1 MEMARC
7 AHHVNALMAQ
17 YMGFLFILKIL
28 SVESALYELRGRF
41 FIESRIQC
49 LLFLEGSRSSD
60 GVRGETLAT
69 KPKRQRICVTLSP
82 RARSRSPIHCAG
94 RNEEPPSGVGC
105 LWRLD
110 TSFVI
115 RSRYDV
121 RVVKAIKPRVHF
133 V

>member
-94 RNEEPPSGVGC
+94 RKNRRRGS
-105 LWRLD
+105 
-110 TSFVI
+110 
-115 RSRYDV
+115 
-121 RVVKAIKPRVHF
+121 VV
-133 V
+133 

>member
-49 LLFLEGSRSSD
+49 LLFFKRVSLE
-60 GVRGETLAT
+60 
-69 KPKRQRICVTLSP
+69 
-82 RARSRSPIHCAG
+82 
-94 RNEEPPSGVGC
+94 
-105 LWRLD
+105 
-110 TSFVI
+110 
-115 RSRYDV
+115 
-121 RVVKAIKPRVHF
+121 
-133 V
+133 

>member
-1 MEMARC
+1 M
-7 AHHVNALMAQ
+7 LTAQ

-49 LLFLEGSRSSD
+49 LLFLGSRSSD

-82 RARSRSPIHCAG
+82 RARSRSPIHWFAPAG
-94 RNEEPPSGVGC
+94 RTAVGG
-105 LWRLD
+105 RLYELVEVGH
-110 TSFVI
+110 FVI
-115 RSRYDV
+115 RCTSRY
-121 RVVKAIKPRVHF
+121 VVKAIKPRVHF

>member
-1 MEMARC
+1 M
-7 AHHVNALMAQ
+7 LTAQ

-49 LLFLEGSRSSD
+49 LLYLFRVSS
-60 GVRGETLAT
+60 ETLAT

-94 RNEEPPSGVGC
+94 RKNRRRGS
-105 LWRLD
+105 
-110 TSFVI
+110 
-115 RSRYDV
+115 
-121 RVVKAIKPRVHF
+121 VV
-133 V
+133 